1 VLSSCLQNEHGLGVQ
16 YSRSYYER
24 KNAMA
29 VTITGTIKAGGAYE
43 VNGKKGKQIMI
54 FFTVIDELGNG
65 FACQMWPDD
74 PQHEQLAEVIG
85 FARRRQVQC
94 TVAGYSVR
102 ERVDQ
107 NGNSRLQANFVVTD
121 VTIPGVFDAQVA

>member
-1 VLSSCLQNEHGLGVQ
+1 
-16 YSRSYYER
+16 
-24 KNAMA
+24 MA

-43 VNGKKGKQIMI
+43 VNGKKGKQTMI
-54 FFTVIDELGNG
+54 SFTVIDELGNG
-65 FACQMWPDD
+65 YACQMWPDD

-107 NGNSRLQANFVVTD
+107 NGTTRLQANFVVTD
-121 VTIPGVFDAQVA
+121 VVIPGVFGAQVA

>member
-1 VLSSCLQNEHGLGVQ
+1 
-16 YSRSYYER
+16 
-24 KNAMA
+24 MA

-43 VNGKKGKQIMI
+43 VNGKRGKQIMI
-54 FFTVIDELGNG
+54 SFTVIDELGNG

-74 PQHEQLAEVIG
+74 PQHEQLAGVIG
-85 FARRRQVQC
+85 LVRRRQVQC

-107 NGNSRLQANFVVTD
+107 NGNTRLQANFVVTD
-121 VTIPGVFDAQVA
+121 VVIPGVFGTQAA

>member
-1 VLSSCLQNEHGLGVQ
+1 MKGNTV
-16 YSRSYYER
+16 
-24 KNAMA
+24 MA
-29 VTITGTIKAGGAYE
+29 VTIVGTIKAGGAYE

-54 FFTVIDELGNG
+54 SFTVIDELGNG
-65 FACQMWPDD
+65 YACQMWPDD

-85 FARRRQVQC
+85 FTRRRQVQC

-107 NGNSRLQANFVVTD
+107 NGNTRLQANFVVTD
-121 VTIPGVFDAQVA
+121 VVIPGVFGAQAA

>member
-1 VLSSCLQNEHGLGVQ
+1 
-16 YSRSYYER
+16 
-24 KNAMA
+24 MA
-29 VTITGTIKAGGAYE
+29 VTIVGTMKAGGAYE

-54 FFTVIDELGNG
+54 SFTVIDELGNA

-85 FARRRQVQC
+85 FARRRHIQC

-107 NGNSRLQANFVVTD
+107 NGNTRLQANFVVTD
-121 VTIPGVFDAQVA
+121 VVIPGVFETQVA